1 MTMNNVTKLF
11 LGGMKWTG
19 LSTIVV
25 TVVQLLQFALLARLL
40 SKEDFGLMGMIM
52 VVIVFSQVF
61 TDMGISSAI
70 VHRQDLN
77 KKHLSSLYWLN
88 ILAGIAVFAILL
100 LIIPYIAD
108 FYNEPKLKELLFY
121 IAFIFLITPLG
132 QQFQFLMQKELK
144 FNSLAKIEIV
154 SVVLGS
160 TSAVLL
166 AILDYGVWSLVWGQ
180 IITNSVKSL
189 LLMTYGWKTWRPALR
204 FKGEDLKGY
213 ISFGA
218 YQMGSRSVN
227 YFASNI
233 DYILIG
239 RFLGTEALGI
249 YSLAYQLIVIPVTK
263 INPVITK
270 VAFPVFSLN
279 QKNDEII
286 NQGFIQMTKMLS
298 FVTFPILIGLIA
310 VSDIL
315 VPVVFGAKWIDA
327 VPVIQILAVLG
338 LLRVLMNPNGSVL
351 LAKGRADLGFMWDLG
366 VAIING
372 LAIYLVVNQG
382 VLAVAIAYVAV
393 SFINFILGR
402 KLLHHVTKLKAGDY
416 FRSLRVPAIISILMA
431 IIVYLLVLLSVQ
443 IGLQPSWVLLI
454 VLVLIGALSYVFLA
468 AQFDKSLFNKVIS
481 MVLKR
486 KAKNA

>member
-1 MTMNNVTKLF
+1 MNNVTKLF

-40 SKEDFGLMGMIM
+40 SQEDFGLMGMIM

-70 VHRQDLN
+70 IYRQDLN

-88 ILAGIAVFAILL
+88 MLAGIIVFLILL

-108 FYNEPKLKELLFY
+108 FYNEPKLNELLFY

-132 QQFQFLMQKELK
+132 QQFQFLMQKELR

-154 SVVLGS
+154 SVLLGS

-166 AILDYGVWSLVWGQ
+166 AIYGYGVWSLVWGQ

-189 LLMTYGWKTWRPALR
+189 LLMIYGWKNWRPAFR
-204 FKGEDLKGY
+204 FKFDDLKGY

-279 QKNDEII
+279 QKNDDVI

-315 VPVVFGAKWIDA
+315 VPVVFGTKWEDA
-327 VPVIQILAVLG
+327 VPIIQILSILG

-351 LAKGRADLGFMWDLG
+351 LAKGRADLGFIWDLG
-366 VAIING
+366 VAVLNG
-372 LAIYLVVNQG
+372 LVIFIVVKQG

-402 KLLHHVTKLKAGDY
+402 KLLNYVTRLKAGDY
-416 FRSLRVPAIISILMA
+416 FLSLKVPSIISILMA
-431 IIVYLLVLLSVQ
+431 LIVYSMVLLSIQ
-443 IGLQPSWVLLI
+443 FSLQPSWFLLI
-454 VLVLIGALSYVFLA
+454 GLVVIGGLSYVLLA
-468 AQFDKSLFNKVIS
+468 AKFDKPLFNKVLG

-486 KAKNA
+486 KVQKA